1 MSAKLRLILL
11 LSIPLTILIVSFFVD
26 DKEIN
31 MKGRFLSPLGSLY
44 KIELH
49 KDQLEAASLS
59 KTEKKF
65 IKKKFRRK
73 SEILLNSEQIDKKS
87 GTINTLI
94 DKGVIHKE
102 HYSYHLFGTDNM
114 GRDLLEMLTLATKH
128 NLSLSIIA
136 VLVSISMGTFLGI
149 LQGYILNRD
158 TSPYYLKIRKAI
170 SFIIDSITS
179 IPMLVWML
187 IIVLFNELI
196 LDIQDDFLKTMWTF
210 IFMGIF
216 YYSSILSQAIEEH
229 IQSIKELEFLASS
242 ELMGLSKIKI
252 IYHHIIRTNLGDL
265 LFSQSLMIII
275 QTIMLEITIS
285 FGYIDFGLSHVV
297 SYGTLANQ
305 MFQNPQSVNMMI
317 PIIFAGILC
326 GLLNWINS
334 AYKAVKA

>member
-1 MSAKLRLILL
+1 
-11 LSIPLTILIVSFFVD
+11 
-26 DKEIN
+26 
-31 MKGRFLSPLGSLY
+31 
-44 KIELH
+44 
-49 KDQLEAASLS
+49 
-59 KTEKKF
+59 
-65 IKKKFRRK
+65 
-73 SEILLNSEQIDKKS
+73 
-87 GTINTLI
+87 
-94 DKGVIHKE
+94 
-102 HYSYHLFGTDNM
+102 
-114 GRDLLEMLTLATKH
+114 
-128 NLSLSIIA
+128 
-136 VLVSISMGTFLGI
+136 
-149 LQGYILNRD
+149 
-158 TSPYYLKIRKAI
+158 
-170 SFIIDSITS
+170 
-179 IPMLVWML
+179 MLVWML
-187 IIVLFNELI
+187 IIVLFNEII

-216 YYSSILSQAIEEH
+216 YYSSILSLAIEEH

-285 FGYIDFGLSHVV
+285 FGYIDFGLSHEV

-326 GLLNWINS
+326 GTLNWINS